1 MGQKAHPIGMR
12 VGIMKS
18 WLSEWFAK
26 TQIQGAQFFVEDI
39 KIQDFIEKKFPRTGI
54 AKIVIRK
61 TAKEG
66 EVIIFSAKVGQLMGK
81 NGEKVK
87 QLEADL
93 KKQFGRP
100 FKVVVKEVRVPELSA
115 KIMGEFVASQLENRM
130 PYRKVVKNVLQKVMQ
145 KGAKG
150 IKIQIGGRL
159 NGAEIAR
166 SEKFIDGRVSLQTFR
181 SDIDYH
187 YLQANTKYGVLGVKV
202 WIEKGVLGNKKKKTK
217 KVIDLK

>member
-1 MGQKAHPIGMR
+1 MWQKAHPIGMR

-39 KIQDFIEKKFPRTGI
+39 KIQDFIEKKFPRTWI

-61 TAKEG
+61 TAKEW